1 MKTFNSI
8 LKMNLKR
15 EFQYR
20 TAALSGAI
28 TQLFFGFMYIALY
41 REFLVGDGGD
51 FSVAQMA
58 SYIWLGQIFFAL
70 FKYFDVC
77 KFEISEKIVNGD
89 VGYQLIRPMNLY
101 SYWYSTVFSKAVG
114 QMLIR
119 GIPLTL
125 LVFILPSGWCLM
137 PPVSMEAFLLFLF
150 SVTVGA
156 FLVAAINMISYI
168 IVLYTLSPSGVF
180 SFIVA
185 IAMFLAGSVIPIP
198 MMPEGVQAV
207 LNFFPFRYVSDLPY
221 RIYIGNIS
229 GTEMFIQLGV
239 QLAWLVGLVVI
250 GKLVMN
256 KKMKKLVVQGG

>member
-1 MKTFNSI
+1 
-8 LKMNLKR
+8 
-15 EFQYR
+15 
-20 TAALSGAI
+20 
-28 TQLFFGFMYIALY
+28 
-41 REFLVGDGGD
+41 
-51 FSVAQMA
+51 
-58 SYIWLGQIFFAL
+58 
-70 FKYFDVC
+70 
-77 KFEISEKIVNGD
+77 
-89 VGYQLIRPMNLY
+89 
-101 SYWYSTVFSKAVG
+101 
-114 QMLIR
+114 
-119 GIPLTL
+119 
-125 LVFILPSGWCLM
+125 M

>member
-8 LKMNLKR
+8 LKMNLKK

-114 QMLIR
+114 QMLVR

-137 PPVSMEAFLLFLF
+137 PPVSVEAFLLFLF

-198 MMPEGVQAV
+198 MMPEGVQKV
-207 LNFFPFRYVSDLPY
+207 LNYFPFRYVSDLPY